1 MSKKISPSCVFE
13 NERVTFKSYIHE
25 FTSELYKEFDLKA
38 EKIGLHSKIDDLL
51 TGKKVNYTEGLAAWH
66 PKYRNEAMINANDN
80 GAYDPFDTG
89 TNHQKGIELLEMY
102 DSLFNGKNIV
112 TIGIGG
118 SFEGPKMLFEALEAS
133 MDNDPLEIFGGH
145 EKYIFVTGSD
155 LSEFQIKTKGL
166 NPEDTTFLISSKS
179 FTTQETIT
187 ILKEAISWSGDVDRF
202 IAITANKA
210 EAKKYNIKNIIE
222 FDEEIGGRYSI
233 WSDISILIKWL
244 ESMAFGGFI
253 EGGKQ
258 ADEDLKNNESYL
270 KFVKYLAYSDI
281 WLHNYK
287 NKYSRAVISYIWGW
301 RSFPD
306 YIQQLEMES
315 LGKQPSKDSEFKKT
329 GQIIFGGYGPTAQHS
344 YFQLLHQ
351 GTQNIC
357 ADIVASKND
366 EKSLAY
372 AQAIT
377 QSKLLSNGAKELEDQ
392 NRINGDIPINLFL
405 TNITNWSQSK
415 NTPKGPSVLNEL
427 GYLIATWEHRT
438 YIAAAILGINPFDQ
452 FGVNAGKIYTKKY
465 LADKN

>member
-13 NERVTFKSYIHE
+13 NDRVTFKSYINE
-25 FTSELYKEFDLKA
+25 FTSELYEEFDSKA

-66 PKYRNEAMINANDN
+66 PKYRKESMINKNDN
-80 GAYDPFDTG
+80 GMYDPFDTG
-89 TNHQKGIELLEMY
+89 TNHDKDIELLELY
-102 DSLFNGKNIV
+102 DLCTSSKNIV

-118 SFEGPKMLFEALEAS
+118 SFEGPKMLLEALEAS
-133 MDNDPLEIFGGH
+133 LDQDPLDIFGGKL
-145 EKYIFVTGSD
+145 KYIFITGSD
-155 LSEFQIKTKGL
+155 LTEFQIKTKGL
-166 NPEDTTFLISSKS
+166 NPKDTLFLISSKS
-179 FTTQETIT
+179 FTTEETIL
-187 ILKEAISWSGDVDRF
+187 ILKEAISFSGDMSKF
-202 IAITANKA
+202 IAITANKS
-210 EAKKYNIKNIIE
+210 EAKKYNINNIIE
-222 FDEEIGGRYSI
+222 FDKEIGGRYSI
-233 WSDISILIKWL
+233 WSDISVLIKWL
-244 ESMAFGGFI
+244 TPYAFGGFM
-253 EGGKQ
+253 EGGRQ
-258 ADEDLKNNESYL
+258 ADNDLKNNESYL

-287 NKYSRAVISYIWGW
+287 NRNSRAVLSYIWGW

-315 LGKQPSKDSEFKKT
+315 LGKQPSEDSEFNKT

-351 GTQNIC
+351 GTQDVC
-357 ADIVASKND
+357 VDIVVCKND

-377 QSKLLSNGAKELEDQ
+377 QSKLLSQGTKDLKGQD
-392 NRINGDIPINLFL
+392 RINGDIPTNLFL
-405 TNITNWSQSK
+405 TNVTD
-415 NTPKGPSVLNEL
+415 TLYDGTFKGPSLLNEL

-438 YIAAAILGINPFDQ
+438 YITAVMLGINPFDQ

-465 LADKN
+465 LAKKD